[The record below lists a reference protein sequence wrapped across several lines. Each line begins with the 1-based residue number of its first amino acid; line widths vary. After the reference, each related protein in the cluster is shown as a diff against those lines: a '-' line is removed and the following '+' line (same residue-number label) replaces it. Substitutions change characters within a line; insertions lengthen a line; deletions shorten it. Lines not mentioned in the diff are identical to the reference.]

1 MDTATQALGSAY
13 YCPICGVS
21 LDRFDFDKAPE
32 EYSCPGCSSHQRP
45 SRVAA
50 RVTWEAPY

>member
-1 MDTATQALGSAY
+1 MDTAIKAAAWAY
-13 YCPICGVS
+13 FCPICGVS

-32 EYSCPGCSSHQRP
+32 EYFCPVCSSQQRP

-50 RVTWEAPY
+50 RVEWEFPN